1 METKNPINP
10 DRTRKVPKQFT
21 WIDGRLVR
29 DGYLQQCSHEA
40 AALYLFL
47 ITVSDVQGL
56 SYYGD
61 KAVCK
66 QLSMDSCHLAESRL
80 QLIQLSLIAYRKP
93 LYQVLD
99 LAPVTLVT
107 PARNCPDTPV
117 QSLGQILKQLGGL
130 HHDGL

>member
-1 METKNPINP
+1 MPTKNPIHP

-29 DGYLQQCSHEA
+29 DGYLQRCNHEA

-47 ITVSDVQGL
+47 VTVSDAQGL

-61 KAVCK
+61 KSVCS
-66 QLSMDSCHLAESRL
+66 QLSMDSCLLIESRL
-80 QLIQLSLIAYRKP
+80 QLIQLGLIAYQKP

-99 LAPVTLVT
+99 LAPVEQKPL
-107 PARNCPDTPV
+107 PRNKSEAPLR
-117 QSLGQILKQLGGL
+117 SLGQILKQLGEIAP
-130 HHDGL
+130 

>member
-10 DRTRKVPKQFT
+10 DRIRKVPKQFT

-29 DGYLQQCSHEA
+29 DGYLQQCSHGA

-61 KAVCK
+61 KSVCK
-66 QLSMDSCHLAESRL
+66 QLSMDSCLLAESKL
-80 QLIQLSLIAYRKP
+80 LLIQLSLIAYRKP
-93 LYQVLD
+93 FYQVLE
-99 LAPVTLVT
+99 LAPARQAT
-107 PARNCPDTPV
+107 ARNCPDTPV
-117 QSLGQILKQLGGL
+117 QSLGQILKQLGEAAP
-130 HHDGL
+130 

>member
-61 KAVCK
+61 KSVCK

-99 LAPVTLVT
+99 LAPVNLVT
-107 PARNCPDTPV
+107 PARNCSETPV
-117 QSLGQILKQLGGL
+117 QSLGQILKQLGEATP
-130 HHDGL
+130 

>member
-10 DRTRKVPKQFT
+10 DRIRKVPKQFT

-29 DGYLQQCSHEA
+29 DGYLQQCSHGA

-47 ITVSDVQGL
+47 VTVSDVHGL

-61 KAVCK
+61 KSVCK
-66 QLSMDSCHLAESRL
+66 QLSMDRCLLAESRL
-80 QLIQLSLIAYRKP
+80 LLIQLDLIAYRMP

-99 LAPVTLVT
+99 LAPVKLVT

-117 QSLGQILKQLGGL
+117 QSLGQILKQLGEATP
-130 HHDGL
+130 